1 MKDFKIFFVIHL
13 KGLASRIMVI
23 PRRWY
28 HKKKAKKCKRD
39 KCSIVCNNCTGG
51 IILHDLGMRFD
62 TPTINTLFYSA
73 NDFIF
78 FVLNI
83 KAFAESELF
92 RVIDSKY
99 SYPVGEM
106 KVADRIVKVGF
117 VHYSTFEEAKQ
128 KWKERFSRLDFDN
141 MIILWEGKG
150 IGEDEL
156 TSLDDIEG
164 QKIVISKVDSKLS
177 SRFSFY
183 QGSSIYDNWFS
194 GKILEYKY
202 IFGLKRFLD
211 DIDYIS
217 LINCGVKI

>member
-1 MKDFKIFFVIHL
+1 MENFKIFFVNHL
-13 KGLASRIMVI
+13 KGLSSRIMAI

-39 KCSIVCNNCTGG
+39 KCSIICNNCTGG

-62 TPTINTLFYSA
+62 TPTINTLFYSVD
-73 NDFIF
+73 DFIF
-78 FVLNI
+78 FASNI
-83 KAFAESELF
+83 KTFAESELF

-99 SYPVGEM
+99 SYPVGGM

-128 KWKERFSRLDFDN
+128 KWTERFSRLDFDN

-150 IGEDEL
+150 IGEKEL
-156 TSLDDIEG
+156 TSLDAIKR
-164 QKIVISKVDSKLS
+164 QKIVISEVDNKLS

-183 QGSSIYDNWFS
+183 HGSSIYDNWFP

-211 DIDYIS
+211 DINYIS
-217 LINCGVKI
+217 LINSGVKI